1 MTDTVSEGWSDLEL
15 AVAREA
21 FDRAHERAI
30 AQLVL
35 AVRSRS
41 AALNSA
47 DTVWALHDFLS
58 IQRHTMEGRFDF
70 QLEGILFV
78 FAGLVKDELLRL
90 EELAGLE
97 REKLSKITAMARF

>member
-1 MTDTVSEGWSDLEL
+1 
-15 AVAREA
+15 
-21 FDRAHERAI
+21 
-30 AQLVL
+30 
-35 AVRSRS
+35 
-41 AALNSA
+41 
-47 DTVWALHDFLS
+47 
-58 IQRHTMEGRFDF
+58 MEGRFDF